1 MSNFIKTTYFAK
13 ESRDTFTVSYSRY
26 KNPVT
31 VYINL
36 DNVQAISNVIH
47 NSCLIV
53 KTDNN
58 ELTTID
64 AKYFIVYC
72 NSGEYYVID
81 SSEFNKFIQK
91 DTSL

>member
-1 MSNFIKTTYFAK
+1 MPNFIKTTYFAK
-13 ESRDTFTVSYSRY
+13 ETGGTFTVSYSKY
-26 KNPVT
+26 KNPTT

-36 DNVQAISNVIH
+36 NNIQAISSIIH

-53 KTDNN
+53 KKDNN
-58 ELTTID
+58 ELTSID
-64 AKYFIVYC
+64 AKYFFVYC

-81 SSEFNKFIQK
+81 SSEFNKFIQE